1 MITSFF
7 INEIK
12 ELQEYQSTE
21 MEKDIFNYDHQLY
34 LANIKQELLL
44 DDEKLNTLYEKWKR
58 DDRPILVKQIEHIE
72 NQFSEI
78 VSEWNWLMS
87 NENLFHPN
95 LYNHLANRL
104 SKKQNSAIAK
114 RSELSNKLVE
124 YSIKENFQMAELNK
138 CLAQSQYAKN
148 KLASINEVKE
158 SLLNSDKLIVELLNA
173 RESILI

>member
-12 ELQEYQSTE
+12 ELQKYQSTE
-21 MEKDIFNYDHQLY
+21 MEKDIFNYDNQLY
-34 LANIKQELLL
+34 LANTKQELLL
-44 DDEKLNTLYEKWKR
+44 DDEKLNTLHEKWKR

-78 VSEWNWLMS
+78 VSQWNWLMS

-104 SKKQNSAIAK
+104 SKKQNSAIVK
-114 RSELSNKLVE
+114 RGELADKLE
-124 YSIKENFQMAELNK
+124 DYSIKENFQMAELHS
-138 CLAQSQYAKN
+138 CLEEIQDAKS
-148 KLASINEVKE
+148 KLASINEIKQ
-158 SLLNSDKLIVELLNA
+158 SLINSDNLIIELMNA